1 MKEKRKI
8 KILYDSQVLCFQRY
22 GGISRYFYEL
32 YVFFREN
39 NCKYTYAN
47 LPVKYSYNY
56 YFATYVKPVEDYV
69 RHQRLLANR
78 LKLVTDI
85 YINFLK
91 GEPYDIIHPTYYYP
105 DYLKYIPLFIKKR
118 SKLIITVHDLICEMF
133 YPESEDLQKRA
144 EIMQKADGIITVSKK
159 TKEDLLRIYPS
170 ISEEKVRV
178 IYHGNSMIRPKSKND
193 KKFPLK
199 YILMVGNRD
208 RYKNGNVVLKA
219 LKKVKE
225 VIGDLQLV
233 CVGGGSFSDVEIG
246 LMEELGVRE
255 SVMQISL
262 TDDELYYA
270 YQYAECFV
278 FPSLYEGFG
287 IPILE
292 AFYCKCPVI
301 LSNASCFPEI
311 AQDGALYFEPDNEEE
326 LAEKICLLL
335 QKPSLADKL
344 IEKGNERLKMFS
356 WENTVAETY
365 EFYKEIIG
373 IS

>member
-1 MKEKRKI
+1 
-8 KILYDSQVLCFQRY
+8 
-22 GGISRYFYEL
+22 
-32 YVFFREN
+32 
-39 NCKYTYAN
+39 
-47 LPVKYSYNY
+47 
-56 YFATYVKPVEDYV
+56 
-69 RHQRLLANR
+69 
-78 LKLVTDI
+78 
-85 YINFLK
+85 
-91 GEPYDIIHPTYYYP
+91 
-105 DYLKYIPLFIKKR
+105 
-118 SKLIITVHDLICEMF
+118 
-133 YPESEDLQKRA
+133 
-144 EIMQKADGIITVSKK
+144 
-159 TKEDLLRIYPS
+159 
-170 ISEEKVRV
+170 
-178 IYHGNSMIRPKSKND
+178 MIRPKSKND